1 MTSAGVG
8 YTVETMT
15 NYSLALFFHFLGLVM
30 LFIGYGLEWIV
41 SAFLRGATTT
51 DQVRAWL
58 RVYRTSLPV
67 SGPGLL
73 VLILS
78 GAYLAQVT
86 GAMKNGWMSASML
99 AIVLALG
106 IGFVFILPRVKA
118 IRAALPEGS
127 AALPANVTALLR
139 APGLPTLI
147 RVRAL
152 LALGIVYLMTAK
164 PDTLASSLLVLGAA
178 IVLGLLA
185 SAPTFSKSKTA

>member
-1 MTSAGVG
+1 
-8 YTVETMT
+8 MT
-15 NYSLALFFHFLGLVM
+15 NYSLALFFHFVGLAM
-30 LFIGYGLEWIV
+30 LFIGYGVEWIV
-41 SAFLRGATTT
+41 SAFLRGATST

-78 GAYLAQVT
+78 GGYLAQIS
-86 GAMKNGWMSASML
+86 GAMKNGWMSASMI
-99 AIVLALG
+99 AIVVALG
-106 IGFVFILPRVKA
+106 IGFMFILPRVKA
-118 IRAALPEGS
+118 IRAALPEGG
-127 AALPANVTALLR
+127 AVLPANATALLR

-147 RVRAL
+147 RVRAM

-164 PDTLASSLLVLGAA
+164 PDTLASSLIVLGAA

-185 SAPTFSKSKTA
+185 SAPTFSKSKSA

>member
-1 MTSAGVG
+1 MT
-8 YTVETMT
+8 Y
-15 NYSLALFFHFLGLVM
+15 YSLALFFHFVGLAM

-41 SAFLRGATTT
+41 SAFLRGAATT

-78 GAYLAQVT
+78 GAYLAQERS
-86 GAMKNGWMSASML
+86 AMKNGWMSASML

-106 IGFVFILPRVKA
+106 IGFVLILPRVRA
-118 IRAALPEGS
+118 IRGALPEGS
-127 AALPANVTALLR
+127 ATLPARATALLH

-147 RVRAL
+147 RVRAI
-152 LALGIVYLMTAK
+152 LALGIVYLMTVK
-164 PDTLASSLLVLGAA
+164 PETFISSLLVLGIA
-178 IVLGLLA
+178 IILGLLA
-185 SAPTFSKSKTA
+185 SAPTFSKSKSA

>member
-1 MTSAGVG
+1 
-8 YTVETMT
+8 MT
-15 NYSLALFFHFLGLVM
+15 NYSFALFFHFVGLAM
-30 LFIGYGLEWIV
+30 LFVGYGLEWIV

-78 GAYLAQVT
+78 GGYLAQVT
-86 GAMKNGWMSASML
+86 GAMKNGWMSASLL
-99 AIVLALG
+99 AIFVALI
-106 IGFVFILPRVKA
+106 IGFMFILPRVKA

-127 AALPANVTALLR
+127 AALPANATALLR

-147 RVRAL
+147 RVRAA
-152 LALGIVYLMTAK
+152 LAIGIVFLMTVK
-164 PDTLASSLLVLGAA
+164 PDTFASSLFALGAA
-178 IVLGLLA
+178 LALGLLA
-185 SAPTFSKSKTA
+185 SAPTFSNSKSG

>member
-1 MTSAGVG
+1 MT
-8 YTVETMT
+8 YF
-15 NYSLALFFHFLGLVM
+15 SLALFFHFVGLVM

-78 GAYLAQVT
+78 GAYLAQVS
-86 GAMKNGWMSASML
+86 GAMKNGWMSVSML
-99 AIVLALG
+99 VIALALI

-127 AALPANVTALLR
+127 AALPANATALLR

-147 RVRAL
+147 RVRAM

-164 PDTLASSLLVLGAA
+164 PDSFASSLLVLGAA

-185 SAPTFSKSKTA
+185 SAPTFAKSKAA

>member
-1 MTSAGVG
+1 MIS
-8 YTVETMT
+8 
-15 NYSLALFFHFLGLVM
+15 NHSLALFFHFLGLAM

-78 GAYLAQVT
+78 GGYLAQVS
-86 GAMKNGWMSASML
+86 GAMKNGWMSASLL
-99 AIVLALG
+99 AIFVALV
-106 IGFVFILPRVKA
+106 IGFVLILPRVKA

-127 AALPANVTALLR
+127 AALPTNATALLR

-147 RVRAL
+147 RVRAM
-152 LALGIVYLMTAK
+152 LALGIVYLMTVK
-164 PDTLASSLLVLGAA
+164 PDTFASSLLALGAA
-178 IVLGLLA
+178 ILLGLLT
-185 SAPTFSKSKTA
+185 SAPTFSKPKAT

>member
-1 MTSAGVG
+1 
-8 YTVETMT
+8 MT
-15 NYSLALFFHFLGLVM
+15 NDSLALFFHFVGLVM

-41 SAFLRGATTT
+41 SAFLRGATNT
-51 DQVRAWL
+51 DPVRAWL

-78 GAYLAQVT
+78 GGYLAQVS
-86 GAMKNGWMSASML
+86 GAMKNGWMSASL
-99 AIVLALG
+99 IAIFFALV
-106 IGFVFILPRVKA
+106 IGFMLILPRVKA

-127 AALPANVTALLR
+127 VALPPNVTALLR

-147 RVRAL
+147 RVRAM
-152 LALGIVYLMTAK
+152 LALGIVYLMTVK
-164 PDTLASSLLVLGAA
+164 PATFRSSLLALAAA

-185 SAPTFSKSKTA
+185 SAPTFSKPKAA

>member
-1 MTSAGVG
+1 MT
-8 YTVETMT
+8 Y
-15 NYSLALFFHFLGLVM
+15 YSLALFFHFVGLAM
-30 LFIGYGLEWIV
+30 LFIGYGVEWIV

-78 GAYLAQVT
+78 GGYLAHIS
-86 GAMKNGWMSASML
+86 GAMKNGWMSASMI
-99 AIVLALG
+99 AIVVALG
-106 IGFVFILPRVKA
+106 IGFMFILPRVKA

-127 AALPANVTALLR
+127 AVLPANATALLR

-164 PDTLASSLLVLGAA
+164 PDTLASSLIVLGAA

-185 SAPTFSKSKTA
+185 SAPNFSKSKPA

>member
-1 MTSAGVG
+1 MTS
-8 YTVETMT
+8 
-15 NYSLALFFHFLGLVM
+15 NYSLALFFHFLGLAM
-30 LFIGYGLEWIV
+30 LFVGYGLEWIV

-78 GAYLAQVT
+78 GAYLAQVS
-86 GAMKNGWMSASML
+86 GSMKNGWMSASML
-99 AIVLALG
+99 AILFALG

-139 APGLPTLI
+139 APALPTLI
-147 RVRAL
+147 RVRAM
-152 LALGIVYLMTAK
+152 LALGIVYLMTIK
-164 PDTLASSLLVLGAA
+164 PSTFAYSLLILGAA
-178 IVLGLLA
+178 IALGLLA
-185 SAPTFSKSKTA
+185 SLSTFSKPKSA

>member
-1 MTSAGVG
+1 
-8 YTVETMT
+8 MT
-15 NYSLALFFHFLGLVM
+15 NYSIALFFHFLGLAM

-86 GAMKNGWMSASML
+86 DAMRNGWLSASFI
-99 AIVLALG
+99 AIVFALG
-106 IGFVFILPRVKA
+106 IGFVFMLPRVKA
-118 IRAALPEGS
+118 IRGSLPEGS
-127 AALPANVTALLR
+127 AALPANATALLR

-147 RVRAL
+147 RVRAM
-152 LALGIVYLMTAK
+152 LALGIVYLMTVK
-164 PDTLASSLLVLGAA
+164 PANLASSMLALGVA

-185 SAPTFSKSKTA
+185 SAPAFSKSNAA

>member
-1 MTSAGVG
+1 MT
-8 YTVETMT
+8 Y
-15 NYSLALFFHFLGLVM
+15 YSLALFFHFVGLAM

-78 GAYLAQVT
+78 GAYLAQVSD
-86 GAMKNGWMSASML
+86 AMKNGWLSASFV

-118 IRAALPEGS
+118 IRGALPEGS
-127 AALPANVTALLR
+127 ATLPASATALLR

-147 RVRAL
+147 RVRAM
-152 LALGIVYLMTAK
+152 LALGIVYLMTVK
-164 PDTLASSLLVLGAA
+164 PANLASSLLALGVA

-185 SAPTFSKSKTA
+185 SGPVFSKSKAE

>member
-1 MTSAGVG
+1 
-8 YTVETMT
+8 MT
-15 NYSLALFFHFLGLVM
+15 NYSLALFFHFVGLAM

-41 SAFLRGATTT
+41 SAFLRGAVTT

-78 GAYLAQVT
+78 GAYLAQVS
-86 GAMKNGWMSASML
+86 GAMKNGWLSASFL
-99 AIVLALG
+99 AIFVALV

-118 IRAALPEGS
+118 IRGALPEGS
-127 AALPANVTALLR
+127 AALPANATAFLQ

-147 RVRAL
+147 RVRAM
-152 LALGIVYLMTAK
+152 LALGIVYLMTVK
-164 PDTLASSLLVLGAA
+164 PDTFLSSSLVLG
-178 IVLGLLA
+178 VLA
-185 SAPTFSKSKTA
+185 SAPTFSKPKSA

>member
-1 MTSAGVG
+1 
-8 YTVETMT
+8 MT
-15 NYSLALFFHFLGLVM
+15 NFSLALFFHFVGLIA

-78 GAYLAQVT
+78 GGYLAQVS
-86 GAMKNGWMSASML
+86 GAMKNGWMSASLL
-99 AIVLALG
+99 AIFFALV
-106 IGFVFILPRVKA
+106 IGFVLILPRMKA
-118 IRAALPEGS
+118 IRSALPEGS
-127 AALPANVTALLR
+127 AALPPNATALLR

-147 RVRAL
+147 RVRAM

-164 PDTLASSLLVLGAA
+164 PDTFLSSLLVLGAA
-178 IVLGLLA
+178 ILLGLLA
-185 SAPTFSKSKTA
+185 SAPAFSKSKAA

>member
-1 MTSAGVG
+1 
-8 YTVETMT
+8 MT
-15 NYSLALFFHFLGLVM
+15 NFSLALFFHFVGLIA

-78 GAYLAQVT
+78 GAFLAQVS

-99 AIVLALG
+99 AILFALG

-127 AALPANVTALLR
+127 AALPANAAALLR

-147 RVRAL
+147 RIRAM

-164 PDTLASSLLVLGAA
+164 PDTFLSSLLVLGAA

-185 SAPTFSKSKTA
+185 SAPTFFKSKSS

>member
-1 MTSAGVG
+1 MT
-8 YTVETMT
+8 Y
-15 NYSLALFFHFLGLVM
+15 YSLALFFHFLGLAM

-41 SAFLRGATTT
+41 SSFLSGATTT

-78 GAYLAQVT
+78 GGYLAQVSD
-86 GAMKNGWMSASML
+86 AMKNGWLSASFI

-118 IRAALPEGS
+118 IRRALPEGS
-127 AALPANVTALLR
+127 AALPASATALLR
-139 APGLPTLI
+139 APGLPTFI
-147 RVRAL
+147 RVRAM
-152 LALGIVYLMTAK
+152 LALGIVYLMTVK
-164 PDTLASSLLVLGAA
+164 PASLASSLLALGVT

-185 SAPTFSKSKTA
+185 SAPVFSKSKAA